1 MLWFDDSV
9 DRSTIP
15 LPKFNSANSSDL
27 GLSTVTEKKKSNI
40 NGILRLFFKFVVCY
54 IATFANRCKW
64 LILLLKVLV
73 DLDSVKVSNSGF
85 LIISEIRCRLV

>member
-27 GLSTVTEKKKSNI
+27 GLSTVTEKKKVTLMVFCAYSLNLLSV
-40 NGILRLFFKFVVCY
+40 ILQHSPTD
-54 IATFANRCKW
+54 A
-64 LILLLKVLV
+64 
-73 DLDSVKVSNSGF
+73 SG
-85 LIISEIRCRLV
+85 